1 MMKNRFLILK
11 LQNEIVEKVNPKYSV
26 MVYTAPKAEIE
37 KIKTLFSDIGITLAG
52 ITIISFAIQNIFR
65 SGWMPA
71 IKEVFVSLFIG
82 NDFSRIDVFN
92 KENLVMTRSVKTGN
106 SSMVEAIIE
115 SVLEKTGNVRLRN
128 DEAKKFYAVLVRIR
142 KN

>member
-1 MMKNRFLILK
+1 M
-11 LQNEIVEKVNPKYSV
+11 
-26 MVYTAPKAEIE
+26 
-37 KIKTLFSDIGITLAG
+37 
-52 ITIISFAIQNIFR
+52 
-65 SGWMPA
+65 
-71 IKEVFVSLFIG
+71 FI
-82 NDFSRIDVFN
+82 N

-142 KN
+142 KTKNTDFGYDFKKKRYWR